1 MKGSG
6 RFTGICEFTSRE
18 AISTILREFTG
29 RHIDSD
35 PRAGPGRGG
44 VKYWED
50 ALDERYDWVQGVFKL
65 NVQMKKD
72 IIRLEKE
79 LAISK
84 HKEEISRLTEEL
96 RNPPTGRASPRLSP

>member
-6 RFTGICEFTSRE
+6 RFTDICEFTSRE
-18 AISTILREFTG
+18 VICTILREFTG
-29 RHIDSD
+29 RHLDSD

-50 ALDERYDWVQGVFKL
+50 ALDERYDWIQNVCQT

-79 LAISK
+79 LEISK

-96 RNPPTGRASPRLSP
+96 RNPPTGRKSPRLSR